1 MIDTTHY
8 LFDIQDHSSYTFT
21 MKKEALIN
29 WFQHFRFQI
38 LFKHTSG
45 FPMLRSALACLMA
58 CLFVG
63 IVQFPLAAQ
72 EKPKESGPPTR
83 TIYLTFDD
91 GPLEG
96 SEEINDA
103 VRREKIKIN
112 VFVVGLNM
120 QYSKR
125 LQKYL
130 HLYETNSWIEV
141 GNHSFS
147 HAHDSYSAFYSNPDT
162 VLQDFL
168 NNEKT
173 LHLANKL
180 ARLPGRNMWRLNDRR
195 VDDVRS
201 GSRAADTLFSN
212 GFKVFGWDLEWCH
225 DPKSGV
231 PIQTVDDMIHLIEQ
245 YLSEKRTVTEN
256 HLVILCHDEMFRKS
270 WEESELKQLIGKLR
284 IKGFKFGHLSEYP

>member
-1 MIDTTHY
+1 
-8 LFDIQDHSSYTFT
+8 
-21 MKKEALIN
+21 MKKEVLIN
-29 WFQHFRFQI
+29 WLQHFRSRV

-45 FPMLRSALACLMA
+45 VPMLRRAFACFTA

-63 IVQFPLAAQ
+63 IVQHPLAAQ
-72 EKPKESGPPTR
+72 EKSKEPAPPTR

-96 SEEINDA
+96 SEDVNEA
-103 VRREKIKIN
+103 VIREETKIN
-112 VFVVGLNM
+112 VFVVGLNT

-147 HAHDSYSAFYSNPDT
+147 HAHDDYYAFYNNPDT

-168 NNEKT
+168 KNEKT

-180 ARLPGRNMWRLNDRR
+180 TRLPGRNMWRLNDRR
-195 VDDVRS
+195 VNDVKS
-201 GSRAADTLFSN
+201 GSKAADTLFTN

-231 PIQTVDDMIHLIEQ
+231 PIQTVEDMIYLIETSF
-245 YLSEKRTVTEN
+245 SEKRTVTEN

-270 WEESELKQLIGKLR
+270 WEESELKQLIDKLR
-284 IKGFKFGHLSEYP
+284 TKGFKFGHLSEYP

>member
-1 MIDTTHY
+1 
-8 LFDIQDHSSYTFT
+8 
-21 MKKEALIN
+21 
-29 WFQHFRFQI
+29 
-38 LFKHTSG
+38 
-45 FPMLRSALACLMA
+45 MLRRAFACFTA

-63 IVQFPLAAQ
+63 IVQRPLAAQ
-72 EKPKESGPPTR
+72 ERPKEPGPPTR

-96 SEEINDA
+96 SEDVNDA
-103 VRREKIKIN
+103 VIREETKIN
-112 VFVVGLNM
+112 VFVVGLNT

-147 HAHDSYSAFYSNPDT
+147 HAHDDYYAFYNNPDT

-168 NNEKT
+168 KNEKT

-195 VDDVRS
+195 VNDVKS
-201 GSRAADTLFSN
+201 GSKAADTLFTN

-231 PIQTVDDMIHLIEQ
+231 SIQTVEDMIYLIEKSF
-245 YLSEKRTVTEN
+245 SEKRTVTEN
-256 HLVILCHDEMFRKS
+256 NLVILCHDEMFRKS
-270 WEESELKQLIGKLR
+270 WEESELKQLIDKLR
-284 IKGFKFGHLSEYP
+284 TKGFKFGHLSEYP

>member
-1 MIDTTHY
+1 MRNKFFIKW
-8 LFDIQDHSSYTFT
+8 L
-21 MKKEALIN
+21 
-29 WFQHFRFQI
+29 QHFYSWVM
-38 LFKHTSG
+38 FKDTSRG
-45 FPMLRSALACLMA
+45 FLLRRTIACIMA

-63 IVQFPLAAQ
+63 IFQGKLVAQ
-72 EKPKESGPPTR
+72 EKPKESSPPTR

-96 SEEINDA
+96 SEDVDEA

-112 VFVVGLNM
+112 VFVVGLNT

-130 HLYETNSWIEV
+130 HLYETNPWIEV

-147 HAHDSYSAFYSNPDT
+147 HAHDDYRSYYNNPDA

-173 LHLANKL
+173 LHIPNKL
-180 ARLPGRNMWRLNDRR
+180 ARLPGRNMWRLKDRH
-195 VDDVRS
+195 VDDVKS
-201 GSRAADTLFSN
+201 GSQAADTLFTN
-212 GFKVFGWDLEWCH
+212 GFKIFGWDLEWSH

-231 PIQTVDDMIHLIEQ
+231 PIQTVEDMINLIEK
-245 YLSEKRTVTEN
+245 YFSEKRTVTEN

-270 WEESELKQLIGKLR
+270 WEESELKQLIDKLR
-284 IKGFKFGHLSEYP
+284 IKDFNFGHLSEYP

>member
-1 MIDTTHY
+1 M
-8 LFDIQDHSSYTFT
+8 
-21 MKKEALIN
+21 
-29 WFQHFRFQI
+29 
-38 LFKHTSG
+38 
-45 FPMLRSALACLMA
+45 ACFMV

-63 IVQFPLAAQ
+63 IFQRTLAAQ
-72 EKPKESGPPTR
+72 EKPKEPSPPTR
-83 TIYLTFDD
+83 AIYLTFDD

-96 SEEINDA
+96 SEDVNEA

-112 VFVVGLNM
+112 VFVVGLNT
-120 QYSKR
+120 QSNKR

-147 HAHDSYSAFYSNPDT
+147 HAHDDYRAYYNNPDA

-168 NNEKT
+168 KNEKT
-173 LHLANKL
+173 LNIPNKM
-180 ARLPGRNMWRLNDRR
+180 ARLPGRNMWRLKDRR
-195 VDDVRS
+195 VDDVKS
-201 GSRAADTLFSN
+201 GSMAADILFTN

-231 PIQTVDDMIHLIEQ
+231 PIQTVEDMITLIEK
-245 YLSEKRTVTEN
+245 YFSDKRTVTEN

-270 WEESELKQLIGKLR
+270 WEESELKQLIDKLR
-284 IKGFKFGHLSEYP
+284 IKGFNFGHLSEYP

>member
-1 MIDTTHY
+1 
-8 LFDIQDHSSYTFT
+8 
-21 MKKEALIN
+21 MKKEVLIN
-29 WFQHFRFQI
+29 WLQHFRSRVS
-38 LFKHTSG
+38 FKHTSG
-45 FPMLRSALACLMA
+45 VPMLRRVFTCFTA

-63 IVQFPLAAQ
+63 IVQHPLAAQ
-72 EKPKESGPPTR
+72 EKSKGPAPPTR

-96 SEEINDA
+96 SEDVNDA
-103 VRREKIKIN
+103 VIREETKIN
-112 VFVVGLNM
+112 VFVVGLNT

-130 HLYETNSWIEV
+130 HLYETNFWIEV

-147 HAHDSYSAFYSNPDT
+147 HAHDDYYAFYNNPDT

-168 NNEKT
+168 KNEKT

-195 VDDVRS
+195 VNDVKS
-201 GSRAADTLFSN
+201 GSQAADTLFTN

-231 PIQTVDDMIHLIEQ
+231 PIQTVEDMIYLIEKSF
-245 YLSEKRTVTEN
+245 SEKRTVTEN
-256 HLVILCHDEMFRKS
+256 HLVILCHDEMFRKN
-270 WEESELKQLIGKLR
+270 WEESELKQLIDKLR
-284 IKGFKFGHLSEYP
+284 TKGFKFGHLSEYP

>member
-1 MIDTTHY
+1 M
-8 LFDIQDHSSYTFT
+8 YTY
-21 MKKEALIN
+21 KVL
-29 WFQHFRFQI
+29 
-38 LFKHTSG
+38 L
-45 FPMLRSALACLMA
+45 LRRTIACFMT

-63 IVQFPLAAQ
+63 IFQGTLVAQ
-72 EKPKESGPPTR
+72 EKPKEPSPPTR

-96 SEEINDA
+96 SEDVDEA
-103 VRREKIKIN
+103 VRREKTKIN
-112 VFVVGLNM
+112 VFVVGLNT

-147 HAHDSYSAFYSNPDT
+147 HAHDDYRAFYNNPDT

-168 NNEKT
+168 KNEKI
-173 LHLANKL
+173 LHIPNKL
-180 ARLPGRNMWRLNDRR
+180 ARLPGRNMWRLKDRH
-195 VDDVRS
+195 VDDVKS
-201 GSRAADTLFSN
+201 GSQAADTLFIN

-231 PIQTVDDMIHLIEQ
+231 PIQTVEDMINLIEK

-256 HLVILCHDEMFRKS
+256 HLVILCHDEMFRKN
-270 WEESELKQLIGKLR
+270 WEESELKQLVDRLR
-284 IKGFKFGHLSEYP
+284 IKGFDFGHLSEYP